1 MKTEKNSVRLRKILC
16 LYINT
21 LETIYRIGNKDNI
34 FTITP
39 KNNNLAHQSIKLFL
53 PDKRDYIQQ
62 RIIVIKNFYE
72 DDILRAMET
81 YIDQNSVV
89 IDIGSNIGNHVLYF
103 GKILNA
109 KKIYAFEPQKEVFN
123 ILKRNVELNELTNK
137 VNIYNLALGSK
148 TSSATIDYDGGL
160 CNNLGMTSIKEDEN
174 GLLKIEK
181 LDDVIIDVKK
191 INFIKIDVEGFES
204 DVLKGASLTIQKY
217 KPTIWIESFGE
228 NYIKTKEFLVDKG
241 YVLKKEFP
249 DFNYLFVPA

>member
-1 MKTEKNSVRLRKILC
+1 M
-16 LYINT
+16 
-21 LETIYRIGNKDNI
+21 IGW
-34 FTITP
+34 
-39 KNNNLAHQSIKLFL
+39 
-53 PDKRDYIQQ
+53 
-62 RIIVIKNFYE
+62 IV
-72 DDILRAMET
+72 T
-81 YIDQNSVV
+81 
-89 IDIGSNIGNHVLYF
+89 
-103 GKILNA
+103 
-109 KKIYAFEPQKEVFN
+109 KIYAFEPQKEVFN

-228 NYIKTKEFLVDKG
+228 NYIKTKEFL
-241 YVLKKEFP
+241 
-249 DFNYLFVPA
+249 